1 MAEPIARSVMLVLHD
16 VAPPTWP
23 AYEAFVRE
31 VDNFGDV
38 PITWLVVP
46 DFHKRYP
53 LEADHK
59 LRRVLDRR
67 VERGDELALHGYFH
81 CDDGHAPRTAREYFM
96 RRIYTWEGEF
106 YTLDE
111 AQALARLTRG
121 IELFAR
127 SGWPL
132 HGFVAPAW
140 LMSDG
145 TREALRG
152 LPLAYT
158 SDVSHFYR
166 LPDFLPIAAP
176 GIVWSARS
184 AWRRSLSKIY
194 SQLREHQLRTSP
206 IIRLGLHP
214 VDMAHPLSRDYWL
227 TAIRRLLEEG
237 RHPVTKIAWLQAQ
250 VSFSDAGVAR
260 ASSAGCNSC
269 QSCAAPSK
277 SVPSAGVS
285 SSGS

>member
-1 MAEPIARSVMLVLHD
+1 MAEPIVRSVMLVLHD

-31 VDNFGDV
+31 VDQLGDV

-53 LEADHK
+53 LETDHR

-81 CDDGHAPRTAREYFM
+81 CDDGPAPRTARDYFM
-96 RRIYTWEGEF
+96 RRVYTWEGEF
-106 YTLDE
+106 YNLNET
-111 AQALARLTRG
+111 QALARLTRG
-121 IELFAR
+121 IELFGR
-127 SGWPL
+127 TGWPL

-140 LMSDG
+140 LMSGG

-158 SDVSHFYR
+158 SDVSRFYL

-184 AWRRSLSKIY
+184 AWRRGLSKTY

-206 IIRLGLHP
+206 VIRLGLHP
-214 VDMAHPLSRDYWL
+214 VDMAHELSRDYWL
-227 TAIRRLLEEG
+227 AAIRRLLEEG

-250 VSFSDAGVAR
+250 ASFPDSGVES
-260 ASSAGCNSC
+260 ASLVGCNSC
-269 QSCAAPSK
+269 HSCAAPSK
-277 SVPSAGVS
+277 SAPSSGVS